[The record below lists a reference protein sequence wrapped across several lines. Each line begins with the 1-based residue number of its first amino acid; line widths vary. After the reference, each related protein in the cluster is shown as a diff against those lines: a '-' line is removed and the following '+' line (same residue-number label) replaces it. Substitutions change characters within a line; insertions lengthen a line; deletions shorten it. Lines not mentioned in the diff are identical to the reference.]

1 MAAEFLRPS
10 FKRHK
15 VRFVP
20 FERGNNFLTFLIIS
34 RRHRIII
41 YHFLGGETPYLKKL
55 CSVDLIGLARRGGIK
70 QNRTAHKF
78 FRKKEI
84 RIMKGKKLLAGVL
97 SAAMVLGTVSFSAFA
112 DGETTEPVTYTD
124 SESKTVTYQKVTDT
138 DGNITISNETIGSDY
153 AVAEYEINGKS
164 VSFKGTTLR
173 SVNNLMRAY
182 WEVNKT
188 SSGCD
193 YNSAMLP
200 ANGTGDLE
208 WKIYGTV
215 TQGEYLNSGA
225 LILPSLSG
233 GYIWGSDGG
242 YDWKSITVAAGTNNA
257 TIVSSETFNV
267 EHTFVANGKE
277 TTEFTGIRFN
287 GGFYAV
293 PHSNMTFD
301 ACTFTGRLRTPNGD
315 GEVTVNG
322 CTFTGEANEPEYAF
336 FYQASGKLNFTNN
349 TIVESKYERGLNL
362 DNKDL
367 EATVSGNIIGKVT
380 DQNRSAV
387 QISGIK
393 KIDIERNNITIDGG
407 NVFTLHNNLY
417 TAVAKPE
424 VTIKD
429 NTISGNGYLFYDDAK
444 ASGNTFDENELL
456 LVFAGN
462 IIESGIDK
470 KAGKDK
476 TGALVPIES
485 TGYLATRTE
494 SVAKIGDKEY
504 TTLKDAMQAACNMNV
519 EDVNGVPTQTA
530 PVTIDLVSDIE
541 NQEGFF
547 VRGGDRG
554 GKRNNEYGG
563 HYNHDINII
572 LDGHE
577 HKIDT
582 GKTGSVLD
590 SNSATKIGFASI
602 NGKFTVK
609 NVIAPND
616 LVFDLSRTYND
627 NVSDCRGDVGQ
638 ADSLTVENCTF
649 YGSNA
654 AYCGAVDFVTYKN
667 NKFLL
672 TENENDNPDA
682 YPLWY
687 KFNNA
692 IKNFT
697 FEGNTV
703 KSQRALNL
711 ARFAENS
718 KIVVNNNSFT
728 IANTENPAKSAAIM
742 LAENH
747 TASSPFRG
755 NVIFSGNTVD
765 AHSAVLVFAPS
776 EYNTSFNLTAE
787 SNILANGTKLVGY
800 NEWSGSYADSNAK
813 AAAEALVKKVETNAN
828 GGSNVA
834 DTLKLTFI
842 KHTDDER
849 VYDIV
854 LNGDGK
860 DINRLNTVHFTFDL
874 DNPNMTY
881 AIKTAKGM
889 STIYP
894 DNNEYVFYY
903 DGKDGFGDTDRPDT
917 AQNIT
922 IGTVTFDGFG
932 VFTFKATAGKATAT
946 TTADNLVT
954 EFVTTAEA
962 GKGALK
968 IGEDDNMIKDAEIK
982 VPTQKLTVN
991 VAMEHNVGDNTE
1003 AYQDMT
1009 VAISGGDLAG
1019 TVLEYK
1025 LGDAANTA
1033 IKKAMNGT
1041 MVASYQI
1048 KADLTKDRIY
1058 TVTVSGAGYRT
1069 SRYTVT
1075 MTEDKTMNFWNN
1087 DKTNEVTVID
1097 DEKAKTT
1104 FLAGELVRDGKI
1116 DIYDLSAVVAY
1127 FGQKTIDKTQASKF
1141 AKYDLN
1147 RDGEIDIM
1155 DISIVLTSWGK

>member
-1 MAAEFLRPS
+1 
-10 FKRHK
+10 
-15 VRFVP
+15 
-20 FERGNNFLTFLIIS
+20 
-34 RRHRIII
+34 
-41 YHFLGGETPYLKKL
+41 
-55 CSVDLIGLARRGGIK
+55 
-70 QNRTAHKF
+70 
-78 FRKKEI
+78 
-84 RIMKGKKLLAGVL
+84 MKGKKFLAGVL

-153 AVAEYEINGKS
+153 AVAEYEIDGKS

-277 TTEFTGIRFN
+277 TTAFTGIRFN

-315 GEVTVNG
+315 GEVTVNE

-444 ASGNTFDENELL
+444 ASGNTFDENKLL

-504 TTLKDAMQAACNMNV
+504 TTLKDAVAAAQDGDTVTLANDVTESIKIDEGKTITLDLNGKTLTNTDGKHTIENYGTLVV
-519 EDVNGVPTQTA
+519 EDGSQ
-530 PVTIDLVSDIE
+530 D
-541 NQEGFF
+541 
-547 VRGGDRG
+547 
-554 GKRNNEYGG
+554 K
-563 HYNHDINII
+563 
-572 LDGHE
+572 
-577 HKIDT
+577 T
-582 GKTGSVLD
+582 GKVDNITNGRISFVNYEGGVATLNGGSFDRSMENGKVGATD
-590 SNSATKIGFASI
+590 DCNSCYTIKNWGIMTINENVSVNNKTDRQGGSSAIGNGYQNGANFDNHTNVTSANVKLTI
-602 NGKFTVK
+602 NGGKFTGGLNTIK
-609 NVIAPND
+609 NDDWAILEVNGG
-616 LVFDLSRTYND
+616 VFENNTQQCIMNW
-627 NVSDCRGDVGQ
+627 NEVSITGGIF
-638 ADSLTVENCTF
+638 TGE
-649 YGSNA
+649 
-654 AYCGAVDFVTYKN
+654 
-667 NKFLL
+667 
-672 TENENDNPDA
+672 P
-682 YPLWY
+682 
-687 KFNNA
+687 NA
-692 IKNFT
+692 IYNGYDNDSMDKGKLEITGGEFN
-697 FEGNTV
+697 GNIQV
-703 KSQRALNL
+703 
-711 ARFAENS
+711 
-718 KIVVNNNSFT
+718 
-728 IANTENPAKSAAIM
+728 
-742 LAENH
+742 
-747 TASSPFRG
+747 
-755 NVIFSGNTVD
+755 
-765 AHSAVLVFAPS
+765 
-776 EYNTSFNLTAE
+776 YN
-787 SNILANGTKLVGY
+787 NGTTSISGGTFNTDVSNYCASGFSPKLVNGKY
-800 NEWSGSYADSNAK
+800 IVDDS
-813 AAAEALVKKVETNAN
+813 
-828 GGSNVA
+828 A
-834 DTLKLTFI
+834 DTLKLTFK
-842 KHTDDER
+842 KHDDDER

-854 LNGDGK
+854 LNGAGK
-860 DINRLNTVHFTFDL
+860 NINRLNAAEFKFELSNAD
-874 DNPNMTY
+874 MTY
-881 AIKTAKGM
+881 EIKAADKLT
-889 STIYP
+889 TLQP
-894 DNNEYVFYY
+894 DADKYVFYF
-903 DGKDGFGDTDRPDT
+903 DGKDAVNNADSGRE
-917 AQNIT
+917 IT
-922 IGTVTFDGFG
+922 IGTVTFEGFG
-932 VFTFKATAGKATAT
+932 KFTFKATAGKATAT

-954 EFVTTAEA
+954 EFVTTAAA

-991 VAMEHNVGDNTE
+991 VAMEHNVGNNTE

-1009 VAISGGDLAG
+1009 VAISGGNLAG
-1019 TVLEYK
+1019 NVLTYK
-1025 LGDAANTA
+1025 LGNDNNDVTVAKNV
-1033 IKKAMNGT
+1033 NGDVT
-1041 MVASYQI
+1041 SYQI

-1127 FGQKTIDKTQASKF
+1127 FGQKSIDRNQASKF